1 MTGWVL
7 RCPWTGEEEKRQTV
21 LLLHLFNVFEEALAD
36 GKEKRSRNEG
46 ADSHN
51 VTAAATRVILRYDTR
66 HTAMSSPEK
75 AKGHL
80 LDYIDT
86 TRYSMDNLRLALT
99 LRFPAQGYLVLHG
112 SRGGKAA
119 DSAFHIL
126 HTVYPGSSLNLI
138 LFASSTLVC
147 TQDKLAQRR

>member
-7 RCPWTGEEEKRQTV
+7 RCPWTGGEEKRQIV
-21 LLLHLFNVFEEALAD
+21 LLHLFNVFEEALAD
-36 GKEKRSRNEG
+36 GKERRSRNER
-46 ADSHN
+46 AYSYN
-51 VTAAATRVILRYDTR
+51 TTAAATRVILRYDVR

-75 AKGHL
+75 ARGHL

-112 SRGGKAA
+112 SRGGKVA

-147 TQDKLAQRR
+147 T